1 MSIIEGTQ
9 DNFEAEV
16 LKADKPVLVDFN
28 ATWCPPCQTLH
39 PILEKIADERDDVKM
54 VTVDIDEESLLAED
68 YGVSTIPCL
77 VFFRDGAEYD
87 RRVGL
92 QPEKRILKI
101 LGDK

>member
-1 MSIIEGTQ
+1 MSIVEGTQ

-16 LKADKPVLVDFN
+16 LKADRPVLVDFN
-28 ATWCPPCQTLH
+28 ATWCPPCQALH
-39 PILEKIADERDDVKM
+39 PILEKIADERDDVKI

-77 VFFRDGAEYD
+77 VFFRDGDEYD

>member
-1 MSIIEGTQ
+1 MSIVEGTQ

-28 ATWCPPCQTLH
+28 ATWCPPCQALH
-39 PILEKIADERDDVKM
+39 PILEKIADERDDIKI